1 MVFADARE
9 DERLGPEQHIILG
22 PAWRLP
28 SRRHRGAILPIEYH
42 DKSSKDGLSKI
53 VSPESDQ
60 FGHIEARGIDR
71 IPDLERHGGA
81 RELFLVWMA
90 PNIIYLDIILGGAM
104 IKLGLGIWPAIGVIV
119 VGNAFWVLVGLV
131 SVSGSRSGTP
141 GAVVMRAMFG
151 VRANRVNVAICVWGV
166 MVAYE
171 AVNLSVGALAGF
183 ALIKTLGISPSA
195 AWKLAMVLAISV
207 ATLTISVYG
216 HATIVR
222 LSGYFTFGLTL
233 CFGGLA
239 WFVLGHVN
247 LHYSPPEA
255 SNSSIWAAATVGLVI
270 IASSPLSWPTGA
282 DYTRYLPAETPA
294 EGIVIWTTLGAFVPG
309 VLLSVLGALAGT
321 AVDMTDPQ
329 TSFAAILPTWF
340 YPVFLL
346 VIIVSSITNNVI
358 TAYSSGLALQA
369 VGIKTRRAVSV
380 FIDGVVAVSLT
391 IYALFISNFFDTL
404 NNFLSLSV
412 AVLGP
417 CIAIYVTDSL
427 LCRNQYDGLQL
438 SDESRQSPFWYHR
451 GVCWSGV
458 AAEGFGTVAALLCI
472 NSPVLVG
479 PVAHALKGA
488 DFSALTGPLTAA
500 CVYLA
505 MRRSATQVDCSGP
518 ASAKRELDRKRHQP
532 SGPLGAGDCAKTI
545 RRGED

>member
-1 MVFADARE
+1 VRIKNALQFI
-9 DERLGPEQHIILG
+9 DEWQD
-22 PAWRLP
+22 PAAMKTSNLQGLCETVIP
-28 SRRHRGAILPIEYH
+28 
-42 DKSSKDGLSKI
+42 DG
-53 VSPESDQ
+53 DQ
-60 FGHIEARGIDR
+60 FGHIEARGIDH
-71 IPDLERHGGA
+71 IPDVERHGSA

-90 PNIIYLDIILGGAM
+90 PNIMYLDIILGGAM

-119 VGNAFWVLVGLV
+119 AGNAYWLLVGLV
-131 SVSGSRSGTP
+131 SVSGSRSGTA

-151 VRANRVNVAICVWGV
+151 VRANRVNVAICVWGI

-171 AVNLSVGALAGF
+171 AVNLSVGGLAGF
-183 ALIKTLGISPSA
+183 ALIKALGVNPTF

-207 ATLTISVYG
+207 ATITISVYG

-222 LSGYFTFGLTL
+222 LSGYFTFGLAL
-233 CFGGLA
+233 CFAVLA
-239 WFVLGHVN
+239 WFVLKHVN
-247 LHYSPPEA
+247 LHYSPPGA
-255 SNSSIWAAATVGLVI
+255 LNAAAAWATAMVGLVI

-282 DYTRYLPAETPA
+282 DYTRYLPASTPSN
-294 EGIVIWTTLGAFVPG
+294 GIVVWTTLGAFVPA

-329 TSFAAILPTWF
+329 TSFAAILPIWF

-369 VGIKTRRAVSV
+369 VGIKARRAVTV
-380 FIDGVVAVSLT
+380 GMDGVVAVSLT

-427 LCRNQYDGLQL
+427 LRRHQYDGLHL
-438 SDESRQSPFWYHR
+438 SDESKQSPFWYNH
-451 GVCWSGV
+451 GVRWSGV
-458 AAEGFGTVAALLCI
+458 AAEGLGTVAALLCI

-479 PVAHALKGA
+479 PVARALKGA
-488 DFSALTGPLTAA
+488 DLSAITGPVIAA

-505 MRRSATQVDCSGP
+505 MTHGERRRA
-518 ASAKRELDRKRHQP
+518 
-532 SGPLGAGDCAKTI
+532 
-545 RRGED
+545 

>member
-1 MVFADARE
+1 MKPLNE
-9 DERLGPEQHIILG
+9 H
-22 PAWRLP
+22 
-28 SRRHRGAILPIEYH
+28 
-42 DKSSKDGLSKI
+42 GLSEA
-53 VSPESDQ
+53 VRPDGDQ
-60 FGHIEARGIDR
+60 FGHIEARGIDY
-71 IPDLERHGGA
+71 IPDVERHGRA

-104 IKLGLGIWPAIGVIV
+104 MKLGLGIWPAIAVIV
-119 VGNAFWVLVGLV
+119 AGNAYWLLVGLV
-131 SVSGSRSGTP
+131 SVSGSRSGTA

-151 VRANRVNVAICVWGV
+151 VRANRVNVAICVWGI

-171 AVNLSVGALAGF
+171 AVNLSVGGLAGF
-183 ALIKTLGISPSA
+183 ALIQALGITPTFG
-195 AWKLAMVLAISV
+195 WKLAMVLAISA
-207 ATLTISVYG
+207 ATITISVYG
-216 HATIVR
+216 HATIVS

-233 CFGGLA
+233 CFAILA
-239 WFVLGHVN
+239 WFVLKHVN
-247 LHYSPPEA
+247 LHYIPPVA
-255 SNSSIWAAATVGLVI
+255 SNTATSWATAMVGLVI
-270 IASSPLSWPTGA
+270 IASSPMSWPTGA
-282 DYTRYLPAETPA
+282 DYTRYLPASTPA
-294 EGIVIWTTLGAFVPG
+294 RGIVIWTTLGAFVPA

-329 TSFAAILPTWF
+329 TSFAAILPAWF

-369 VGIKTRRAVSV
+369 VGIKARRAVTV
-380 FIDGVVAVSLT
+380 GIDGVVAVSLT

-427 LCRNQYDGLQL
+427 LRRNQYDGLQL
-438 SDESRQSPFWYHR
+438 NDESRQSPFWYNH
-451 GVCWSGV
+451 GVRWSGV
-458 AAEGFGTVAALLCI
+458 AAEGLGTVVALLCI

-488 DFSALTGPLTAA
+488 DLSAITGPVVAA
-500 CVYLA
+500 CVYVA
-505 MRRSATQVDCSGP
+505 MTR
-518 ASAKRELDRKRHQP
+518 
-532 SGPLGAGDCAKTI
+532 GA
-545 RRGED
+545 RGVK

>member
-1 MVFADARE
+1 MVSAVKPDRSPKLARRDVPMNE
-9 DERLGPEQHIILG
+9 QVLSETVRPEG
-22 PAWRLP
+22 DR
-28 SRRHRGAILPIEYH
+28 
-42 DKSSKDGLSKI
+42 
-53 VSPESDQ
+53 
-60 FGHIEARGIDR
+60 FGRIEARGIDY
-71 IPDLERHGGA
+71 IPNLERHGHA

-104 IKLGLGIWPAIGVIV
+104 IKLGLGIWQAIGVIV
-119 VGNAFWVLVGLV
+119 AGNAFWLLVGLV

-151 VRANRVNVAICVWGV
+151 VRANRVNIAICVWGV

-183 ALIKTLGISPSA
+183 ALIKTLGISLSA
-195 AWKLAMVLAISV
+195 AWKLGMVLAISI

-222 LSGYFTFGLTL
+222 LSGYFTLLLTS
-233 CFGGLA
+233 CFGMLA

-247 LHYSPPEA
+247 LRYVPPGA
-255 SNSSIWAAATVGLVI
+255 SNGGSVWAAITVGLVI

-282 DYTRYLPAETPA
+282 DYTRYLPAGTPA
-294 EGIVIWTTLGAFVPG
+294 KGIVVWTALGAFVPG

-321 AVDMTDPQ
+321 TVDMSDPQ

-346 VIIVSSITNNVI
+346 VIIVSSITNNVL

-369 VGIKTRRAVSV
+369 VGIKARRAVSV
-380 FIDGVVAVSLT
+380 FIDGVVAISLT
-391 IYALFISNFFDTL
+391 IYALFISNFIDTL

-417 CIAIYVTDSL
+417 CVAIYVTDSL
-427 LCRNQYDGLQL
+427 LRRNQYDGLQL
-438 SDESRQSPFWYHR
+438 SDESRQSPFWYHH
-451 GVCWSGV
+451 GVRWSGV
-458 AAEGFGTVAALLCI
+458 AAEGLGTAAALLCI

-479 PVAHALKGA
+479 PVAQALKGA
-488 DFSALTGPLTAA
+488 DLSALMGPLTAA

-505 MRRSATQVDCSGP
+505 MTRGARGVDRLTGFGLARHEPGSETP
-518 ASAKRELDRKRHQP
+518 HIYQPHLD
-532 SGPLGAGDCAKTI
+532 
-545 RRGED
+545 

>member
-1 MVFADARE
+1 MNNQV
-9 DERLGPEQHIILG
+9 
-22 PAWRLP
+22 
-28 SRRHRGAILPIEYH
+28 
-42 DKSSKDGLSKI
+42 LSKTG
-53 VSPESDQ
+53 SPEGDR
-60 FGHIEARGIDR
+60 FGHIEARGIDY
-71 IPDLERHGGA
+71 IPHAERHGHA

-104 IKLGLGIWPAIGVIV
+104 IKLGLSIWQAIGVIV
-119 VGNAFWVLVGLV
+119 AGNAFWLLVGLV

-151 VRANRVNVAICVWGV
+151 VRANRVNIAVCVWGV

-183 ALIKTLGISPSA
+183 ALIKTLGINLSGP
-195 AWKLAMVLAISV
+195 WKLGMVLAISV

-216 HATIVR
+216 HATIVS
-222 LSGYFTFGLTL
+222 LSGYFTLLLTV
-233 CFGGLA
+233 CFSILA
-239 WFVLGHVN
+239 WFVLWHVN
-247 LHYSPPEA
+247 LRYIPPRV
-255 SNSSIWAAATVGLVI
+255 SNGGSIWPAITVGLVI

-282 DYTRYLPAETPA
+282 DYTRYLPAKTPA
-294 EGIVIWTTLGAFVPG
+294 KGIVMWTTLGCFVPG

-321 AVDMTDPQ
+321 TVDMSDPQ
-329 TSFAAILPTWF
+329 ASFAAILPSWF

-346 VIIVSSITNNVI
+346 VIIVSSITNNVL

-369 VGIKTRRAVSV
+369 VGIKARRSV
-380 FIDGVVAVSLT
+380 TVFMDGVVAISLT

-417 CIAIYVTDSL
+417 CVAIYVTDSL
-427 LCRNQYDGLQL
+427 LRRNQYDGLQL
-438 SDESRQSPFWYHR
+438 SDESQQSPFWYHH
-451 GVCWSGV
+451 GVRWPGV
-458 AAEGFGTVAALLCI
+458 VAEGLGTAAALLCI

-488 DFSALTGPLTAA
+488 DLSAVTGPVTAA
-500 CVYLA
+500 CVYAA
-505 MRRSATQVDCSGP
+505 MTRSARRVDRLTDFRP
-518 ASAKRELDRKRHQP
+518 ASHEPASETPYIYQADLD
-532 SGPLGAGDCAKTI
+532 
-545 RRGED
+545 